1 MKAWIIPYV
10 KMHYKGLAASIII
23 GLLALACGAALMFT
37 SGYLISKSAL
47 RPENILMVYI
57 PVVSVRAFGIFRAVF
72 HYLSR
77 LTSHDTILRVL
88 ANMRSR
94 LYQTLEPQAAFIRS
108 RFQTGR
114 ILGVLSDDIDHLQDL
129 FIRTILPSITALG
142 MYGIAIACLGW
153 FDMVFASLMAIYLFF
168 IVVFIPLF
176 SLWSSRKRT
185 ALIKQGR
192 YDQYHILTDGLLGIK
207 DWMIAGKP
215 DEFTKHDAKKDQA
228 VAIVERRV
236 KSEQRIRDLFLQL
249 IIGAMVISMVY
260 WSSSM
265 VAEGNMHVTL
275 IAAFVLVTLAIAEA
289 FLPVSEALEQIPEY
303 TESLS
308 RLEALEETDQEKVAA
323 KSHISLPKI
332 SDSVDIQLEHVAFQY
347 PGFAKQILKDV
358 SISIP
363 QGKKLALLGKSGA
376 GKSSIIQLICGSY
389 APTKGNATLN
399 GIDATAYGDSLFE
412 IVSILNQRPHLF
424 NTTIANNLRL
434 GNQKATD
441 QEIVEAAKKVQL
453 HDYIMSL
460 PKGYNTMMEESG
472 QIFSGG
478 QQQRVALARILL
490 KGSPV
495 VILDEPTVGLD
506 SKTEADLLKTIF
518 LTLDD
523 KTVIWITHHLAGM
536 QRMDEVVFLENGY
549 IEMQGSHQE
558 LLSTSQRYQDL
569 YYLDVPPSIRKM
581 VQV

>member
-1 MKAWIIPYV
+1 MRTWIIPYV
-10 KMHYKGLAASIII
+10 KMHYKGLLASILI

-47 RPENILMVYI
+47 RPENILMVYV

-77 LTSHDTILRVL
+77 LTSHNTILRVL
-88 ANMRSR
+88 ANMRNR
-94 LYQTLEPQAAFIRS
+94 LYKTLEPQAAFIES

-129 FIRTILPSITALG
+129 FIRTILPSATALG
-142 MYGIAIACLGW
+142 MYGIVIACLGW
-153 FDMVFASLMAIYLFF
+153 FDIVFALLMAVYLFF
-168 IVVFIPLF
+168 IVVFIPIL

-185 ALIKQGR
+185 ALIKNGR

-215 DEFTKHDAKKDQA
+215 NDFMKQDTMKDQS
-228 VAIVERRV
+228 VAIVERRI
-236 KSEQRIRDLFLQL
+236 KSQQRIRDFANQL

-260 WSSSM
+260 WSSTM

-289 FLPVSEALEQIPEY
+289 FLPVSEALEQVPEY
-303 TESLS
+303 TESIS
-308 RLEALEETDQEKVAA
+308 RLEALEETDAGKATSQPKV
-323 KSHISLPKI
+323 SLSAVPR
-332 SDSVDIQLEHVAFQY
+332 SVDILLDHVAFQY
-347 PGFAKQILKDV
+347 PGFDKQVLKDV
-358 SISIP
+358 SIAIP
-363 QGKKLALLGKSGA
+363 QGKRLALLGKSGA
-376 GKSSIIQLICGSY
+376 GKSSIVQLICGSY
-389 APTKGNATLN
+389 APTKGTVTLN
-399 GIDATAYGDSLFE
+399 GTDATAYGDALFE
-412 IVSILNQRPHLF
+412 MVSILNQRPHLF

-434 GNQKATD
+434 GNQQATD
-441 QEIVEAAKKVQL
+441 QDIVEVAKKVQL
-453 HDYIMSL
+453 HDYIKSL
-460 PKGYNTMMEESG
+460 PKGYHTMMEESG

-490 KGSPV
+490 KGTPV

-506 SKTEADLLKTIF
+506 PKTEADLLKTIF
-518 LTLDD
+518 STLKD
-523 KTVIWITHHLAGM
+523 KTVIWITHHLSGIKH
-536 QRMDEVVFLENGY
+536 MDEIIFLENGY

-558 LLSTSQRYQDL
+558 LLTASQRYQDL

-581 VQV
+581 VQL

>member
-1 MKAWIIPYV
+1 MRTWIIPYV
-10 KMHYKGLAASIII
+10 KMHYKGLLASILI

-77 LTSHDTILRVL
+77 LTSHNTILRVL

-94 LYQTLEPQAAFIRS
+94 LYKTLEPQAAFIES

-129 FIRTILPSITALG
+129 FIRTILPSTTALG
-142 MYGIAIACLGW
+142 MYGIVVACLGW
-153 FDMVFASLMAIYLFF
+153 FDIIFALLMAVYLFF
-168 IVVFIPLF
+168 IVVFIPIL

-185 ALIKQGR
+185 ALIKNGR

-215 DEFTKHDAKKDQA
+215 NDFMKQDTMKDQS
-228 VAIVERRV
+228 VAMVEKRT
-236 KSEQRIRDLFLQL
+236 KNQQQIRDLFNQL

-260 WSSSM
+260 WSSTM

-289 FLPVSEALEQIPEY
+289 FLPVSEALEQVPEY
-303 TESLS
+303 TESIS
-308 RLEALEETDQEKVAA
+308 RLEALEETEAGKVTPKPNASLSAVPRSVNILLDQ
-323 KSHISLPKI
+323 
-332 SDSVDIQLEHVAFQY
+332 VAFQY
-347 PGFAKQILKDV
+347 PAFDKQVLKDV

-363 QGKKLALLGKSGA
+363 QGKRIALLGKSGV
-376 GKSSIIQLICGSY
+376 GKSSIVQLICGSY
-389 APTKGNATLN
+389 APTKGTVTLN
-399 GIDATAYGDSLFE
+399 GTDATAYGDSLFDM
-412 IVSILNQRPHLF
+412 VSILNQRPHLF

-434 GNQKATD
+434 GNQQATD
-441 QEIVEAAKKVQL
+441 QDIVEAAKKVQL
-453 HDYIMSL
+453 HDYIKSL
-460 PKGYNTMMEESG
+460 PKGYHTMMEESG

-506 SKTEADLLKTIF
+506 PKTEADLLTTIF
-518 LTLDD
+518 STLEN

-536 QRMDEVVFLENGY
+536 KHMDEIIFLEDGY

-558 LLSTSQRYQDL
+558 LLATFQRYQNL

-581 VQV
+581 VQI

>member
-1 MKAWIIPYV
+1 MRTWIIPYV
-10 KMHYKGLAASIII
+10 KMHYKGLLASILI

-77 LTSHDTILRVL
+77 LTSHNTILRIL

-94 LYQTLEPQAAFIRS
+94 LYQTLEPQAAFIQS

-129 FIRTILPSITALG
+129 FIRTILPSATALG
-142 MYGIAIACLGW
+142 MYGIVIAYLGW
-153 FDMVFASLMAIYLFF
+153 FDIVFALLMAVYLFF
-168 IVVFIPLF
+168 IVVFIPIL

-185 ALIKQGR
+185 ALIKNGR

-215 DEFTKHDAKKDQA
+215 NDFMKQDTMKDQS
-228 VAIVERRV
+228 VAIVERRI
-236 KSEQRIRDLFLQL
+236 KSQQRFRDFANQL

-260 WSSSM
+260 WSSTM

-289 FLPVSEALEQIPEY
+289 FLPVSEALEQVPEY
-303 TESLS
+303 TESIS
-308 RLEALEETDQEKVAA
+308 RLEALEETDAGKATSQQNV
-323 KSHISLPKI
+323 SLSAVPR
-332 SDSVDIQLEHVAFQY
+332 SVDILLDHVAFQY
-347 PGFAKQILKDV
+347 HGFDKQVLKDV
-358 SISIP
+358 SIAIP
-363 QGKKLALLGKSGA
+363 QGKRLALLGKSGA
-376 GKSSIIQLICGSY
+376 GKSSIVQLICGSY
-389 APTKGNATLN
+389 APTKGTVTLN
-399 GIDATAYGDSLFE
+399 GTDVTAYGDALFE
-412 IVSILNQRPHLF
+412 MVSILNQQPHLF

-434 GNQKATD
+434 GNQQATD
-441 QEIVEAAKKVQL
+441 QNIVEAAKKVQL
-453 HDYIMSL
+453 HDYIKSL

-490 KGSPV
+490 KGTPV

-506 SKTEADLLKTIF
+506 PKTEADLLKTIF
-518 LTLDD
+518 STLKD
-523 KTVIWITHHLAGM
+523 KTVIWITHHLSGIKH
-536 QRMDEVVFLENGY
+536 MDEIIFLEDGY

-558 LLSTSQRYQDL
+558 LLTTSQRYQDL

-581 VQV
+581 VQL